1 MDNTDQRG
9 GWDWPHI
16 IPRRLILT
24 AFVVFNLVTGAAIWS
39 EFYLA
44 APATAHWFI
53 LWKAVGGN
61 ASGVWFWLISGL
73 FLYSEVVT
81 MVLTMLSNRARL
93 KAAVEKAV
101 AEAVETAVAEAVEK
115 AVAEAVPQAVAE
127 HNRLWREWNERRE
140 AAAREGRGF
149 TEPPP
154 EPPQGNGKNV

>member
-1 MDNTDQRG
+1 MNNPGQRS

-39 EFYLA
+39 EYYIA
-44 APATAHWFI
+44 APGVDHWLI

-61 ASGVWFWLISGL
+61 ASGAWFWLISGL
-73 FLYSEVVT
+73 FLYSEVGT

-93 KAAVEKAV
+93 RAAVEK
-101 AEAVETAVAEAVEK
+101 AVAEAVEK

-140 AAAREGRGF
+140 VAAREGRDV

-154 EPPQGNGKNV
+154 EPSQGNGKGA

>member
-1 MDNTDQRG
+1 MNSPDQRG

-39 EFYLA
+39 EYYIA
-44 APATAHWFI
+44 APGAAHWLI

-73 FLYSEVVT
+73 FLYSEVGT

-93 KAAVEKAV
+93 RA
-101 AEAVETAVAEAVEK
+101 AVAEAVEK
-115 AVAEAVPQAVAE
+115 AVAE
-127 HNRLWREWNERRE
+127 HNRQWREWNERRE
-140 AAAREGRGF
+140 AAAREGRAF

-154 EPPQGNGKNV
+154 EPPQGNGKGS